1 MRLKLCLCFVSAT
14 AVAHESTNY
23 NFLER
28 KKYNKVRKKK
38 TSEITPRLRNV
49 IPRIQNIMVGQDQM
63 NEDELFDVSFL
74 LSSQQPT
81 MTIIRSGRKLTIMH
95 ETTLS
100 VSRKRIRVCVRKVKY
115 DVLYAV
121 DQSKFCWY

>member
-14 AVAHESTNY
+14 AVSHESTNL

-81 MTIIRSGRKLTIMH
+81 MTIAPT
-95 ETTLS
+95 
-100 VSRKRIRVCVRKVKY
+100 VRFSTSSIANCNDDPSYISPVNP
-115 DVLYAV
+115 
-121 DQSKFCWY
+121 KFGKTF